1 MDFEKMREVIAETVG
16 CDLEKVTREAEL
28 EADLGAD
35 SLAAMELV
43 MALEEAFDIEVDDS
57 APRPVQDRSATWPI
71 TSLKRRP

>member
-57 APRPVQDRSATWPI
+57 ALDQFKTVGDLADYVAEKTA
-71 TSLKRRP
+71 

>member
-57 APRPVQDRSATWPI
+57 ALDQFKTVGALADYVAEKTA
-71 TSLKRRP
+71 

>member
-1 MDFEKMREVIAETVG
+1 MREVIAETVG

-57 APRPVQDRSATWPI
+57 ALDQFKTVGDLADYVAEKTA
-71 TSLKRRP
+71 